1 MDFDTTSIN
10 RRDCIRT
17 LLAST
22 VILTMPGLVGRVFA
36 GKESPCVTPELI
48 QEAAQRLRG
57 HVQRTPLVA
66 GGMLSKR
73 TGTDLYL
80 KLENMQYTGAFK
92 ERGAYNKMV
101 TLSRT
106 EREHGVIAASSGNH
120 AQAVAY
126 HAKLLGIPSVI
137 VMPEVTPHTKIR
149 RTRSLG
155 GDVIIHGKEFDESL
169 AFALQKAEKD
179 GLTFIH
185 PFNDPLVI
193 AGQGT
198 VGLEIMQDQPETEI
212 MLVPVGGGGLIAGC
226 ATAAKN
232 LNPKLKVYGVEAASY
247 AAMHQMMHHEPVR
260 TGGETLA
267 EGIAVHTPGQ
277 LPWSIDERLLED
289 VLVVDE
295 EHIAHAITRIWSE
308 HKLVAEGA
316 GAVGVAAL
324 LQHSG
329 MFSGKKV
336 ATPITGGNIDAR
348 LFAVLLERDM
358 FHQGQL
364 AQIRVI
370 SHNGHGDIY
379 PEIARI
385 IAQNRAEV
393 VNLEYDPIFHAA
405 SPMSTAYELIIETKD
420 NKHVDSVVKKL
431 SAAGFETKRMQ

>member
-1 MDFDTTSIN
+1 MFTNTTKIS
-10 RRDCIRT
+10 RRDCIRA
-17 LLAST
+17 LLAGT
-22 VILTMPGLVGRVFA
+22 ALLCPGLAGRVFA
-36 GKESPCVTPELI
+36 LDNQPRVTAKLI
-48 QEAAQRLRG
+48 QDAAFRLRG

-66 GGMLSKR
+66 AGMLSKR

-101 TLSRT
+101 TLDQA
-106 EREHGVIAASSGNH
+106 ERKRGVIAASSGNH

-126 HAKLLGIPSVI
+126 HATLLGIPSSI

-155 GDVIIHGKEFDESL
+155 GDVIIHGKEFDDSL
-169 AFALQKAEKD
+169 AFALEKAQKD

-185 PFNDPLVI
+185 PFNDPFVI

-212 MLVPVGGGGLIAGC
+212 LLVPVGGGGLIAGC
-226 ATAAKN
+226 ATAAKKA
-232 LNPKLKVYGVEAASY
+232 NPKLKVYGVEVARY
-247 AAMHQMMHHEPVR
+247 AAMYQMMHHKPVK

-267 EGIAVHTPGQ
+267 EGIAVHTIGT
-277 LPWSIDERLLED
+277 LPWSIVESLLED

-295 EHIAHAITRIWSE
+295 EHIAHAITRIWDE

-324 LQHSG
+324 LQHDG
-329 MFSGKKV
+329 IFSGKKV

-348 LFAVLLERDM
+348 LFATLLERDM
-358 FHQGQL
+358 FRQGQL
-364 AQIRVI
+364 EQIRVI
-370 SHNGHGDIY
+370 SHDGHEDIY
-379 PEIARI
+379 PKIARVLT
-385 IAQNRAEV
+385 QNRAEV

-405 SPMSTAYELIIETKD
+405 SPMSTAYELIIETRD
-420 NKHVDSVVKKL
+420 QKHVEAVIKALNS
-431 SAAGFETKRMQ
+431 AGFEAMRMQ